1 MNKRQIKKQIKK
13 QFAKQFTIKGN
24 IIFDNMQGETMTYKS
39 KVIAKET
46 YNNMLKDYI
55 LYY

>member
-13 QFAKQFTIKGN
+13 QFTKQFTIKGN
-24 IIFDNMQGETMTYKS
+24 IIFDKIQGETMSCQS
-39 KVIAKET
+39 KEIAKKV

-55 LYY
+55 MYY